1 MIILKIIMWIFV
13 IVLALTILAVLGI
26 IAALLVKVQLQF
38 DYTEEGSKLKLKYGF
53 FGIKFLPKKEKTEEE
68 IAAAKAKSQKKKNKR
83 KYRME
88 PHVRK
93 AVKKAEESI
102 ETKVDKKAVER
113 EIQTQ
118 EDLLLEANRIEEEET
133 RINAE
138 MEKAQEEW
146 EKAVTA
152 EEAGTPL
159 PDVVDKSRFQKLQS
173 IRDSFRALDFE
184 KGYNTVMSFVNGFDF
199 ASALALIKFAG
210 AESKGM
216 LGKVGKRIV
225 FRNVDIMLGVHGPN
239 TAVTA
244 LAYGAVD
251 SVAVPALEKFI
262 SVANVKKSSVD
273 IHPEF
278 LDEKD
283 NAEVHIS
290 VGVRPLY
297 AVAPVVPLAFKVGKK
312 AIPFASKT
320 AKQIKKNKALLE
332 KKTEAKRNQ
341 QYAEMD

>member
-13 IVLALTILAVLGI
+13 ICLALTLLAILGI
-26 IAALLVKVQLQF
+26 LCALLVKVQLHF
-38 DYTEEGSKLKLKYGF
+38 DYDGEEAKLKVKYGF
-53 FGIKFLPKKEKTEEE
+53 IGIKLLPKKKKTEEE

-83 KYRME
+83 KYKME

-93 AVKKAEESI
+93 AVTKTKESV

-113 EIQTQ
+113 EILEQ
-118 EDLLLEANRIEEEET
+118 EDLLLEANRIEEEEA

-138 MEKAQEEW
+138 MEKTQADL
-146 EKAVTA
+146 AAA
-152 EEAGTPL
+152 EAAEQAGTPL

-173 IRDSFRALDFE
+173 IRDSFHALDFE

-210 AESKGM
+210 TESKGA

-225 FRNVDIMLGVHGPN
+225 FQNVDVTLGVHGPN

-251 SVAVPALEKFI
+251 SVAVPALEKF
-262 SVANVKKSSVD
+262 VNTANVKKSSID

-283 NAEVHIS
+283 NAEVHVK
-290 VGVRPLY
+290 VGLRPLY
-297 AVAPVVPLAFKVGKK
+297 VVSPLVPLAVKVGSK
-312 AIPFASKT
+312 AIPFVSKT
-320 AKQIKKNKALLE
+320 SKQIQKNKELLE
-332 KKTEAKRNQ
+332 KKTEAKLNQ